1 MARLKVLIVGGGR
14 VTELLLSSQFAKEKF
29 EEVIVIEKDS
39 SRRPILERLG
49 DVLVIEADASDA
61 SVYNNINM
69 QEVNAVLALT
79 DRDEV
84 NLLALSVAKV
94 YEVPIRI
101 GLFSNFEVARIAS
114 KLQLGLPLTKHT
126 IVTSILKYILASITE
141 AHLLAETPTE
151 KLYVV
156 TISESDF
163 SANSKL
169 GDLKLEE
176 NGAKPILVFQDS
188 ELKPVSED
196 TILTPGS
203 VLFVLAPDDSFIRK
217 IRG

>member
-126 IVTSILKYILASITE
+126 IVTSILKYILA
-141 AHLLAETPTE
+141 
-151 KLYVV
+151 
-156 TISESDF
+156 
-163 SANSKL
+163 
-169 GDLKLEE
+169 
-176 NGAKPILVFQDS
+176 
-188 ELKPVSED
+188 
-196 TILTPGS
+196 
-203 VLFVLAPDDSFIRK
+203 
-217 IRG
+217 

>member
-1 MARLKVLIVGGGR
+1 
-14 VTELLLSSQFAKEKF
+14 
-29 EEVIVIEKDS
+29 
-39 SRRPILERLG
+39 
-49 DVLVIEADASDA
+49 
-61 SVYNNINM
+61 
-69 QEVNAVLALT
+69 
-79 DRDEV
+79 
-84 NLLALSVAKV
+84 
-94 YEVPIRI
+94 
-101 GLFSNFEVARIAS
+101 
-114 KLQLGLPLTKHT
+114 
-126 IVTSILKYILASITE
+126 
-141 AHLLAETPTE
+141 
-151 KLYVV
+151 VV

-176 NGAKPILVFQDS
+176 NGAKPLLVFQDS